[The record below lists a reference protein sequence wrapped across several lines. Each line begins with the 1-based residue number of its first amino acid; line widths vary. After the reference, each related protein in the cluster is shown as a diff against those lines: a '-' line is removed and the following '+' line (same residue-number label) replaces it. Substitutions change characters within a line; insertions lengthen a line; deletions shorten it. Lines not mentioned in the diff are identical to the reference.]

1 MRFSPFVP
9 ARRPLFGR
17 RAAPPEPTV
26 VAGPSSE
33 ERRLI
38 ERIMRIAGPR
48 EKL

>member
-1 MRFSPFVP
+1 MRFSSLVP
-9 ARRPLFGR
+9 PRRPLFGR
-17 RAAPPEPTV
+17 RVAPPGESL

-48 EKL
+48 ASR

>member
-1 MRFSPFVP
+1 MRFSPIVP
-9 ARRPLFGR
+9 PRRPLFGR
-17 RAAPPEPTV
+17 RGMPPAQTV

-48 EKL
+48 EKI